1 MATEP
6 EKKHEGRRADET
18 LDDYLERLERA
29 GLIRKATPTPGEGF
43 VFTGV
48 ASEGPHDAKEPKKE
62 NVKR

>member
-43 VFTGV
+43 VFTGITSD
-48 ASEGPHDAKEPKKE
+48 AAHEAKEPKKKI
-62 NVKR
+62 VK